1 MRAMLLLL
9 GLCLAG
15 CSAQA
20 DPPPP
25 VLEATRFAFVSDD
38 PVKQGERIAK
48 VLGCTGCHGMDLA
61 GKDWSDELG
70 TLWTAN
76 LTRSA
81 ARHSD
86 AELAAMIQTGQR
98 ADRSLIGM
106 PSHLFTKLADEDLAA
121 VIAYIRSRPLNGEEH
136 PSPSFTAEYEK
147 YRAQG
152 KLPTSVEDVARHG
165 EEMPP
170 DLGREHELGRY
181 IVRATCAECH
191 GLQLRGAAS
200 ELPGDKGRPDL
211 RMVGS
216 YDPADFVTLMRTGT
230 AAGNREIGLMSE
242 VARGR
247 FANLTDAEV
256 EAVRGYLAE
265 LAKRDP

>member
-1 MRAMLLLL
+1 MLLLL

-25 VLEATRFAFVSDD
+25 VPETTRFAFVSDD

-48 VLGCTGCHGMDLA
+48 VLGCTGCHGADLA
-61 GKDWSDELG
+61 GKDWSDEFG

-76 LTRSA
+76 LTRSVA
-81 ARHSD
+81 SHSD
-86 AELAAMIQTGQR
+86 AEFAAMIRTGSR
-98 ADRSLIGM
+98 ADRALIGM
-106 PSHLFTKLADEDLAA
+106 PSHIFTQLDDRDLAA
-121 VIAYIRSRPLNGEEH
+121 VIAYIRSKPPTGEVH
-136 PSPSFTAEYEK
+136 PTPSFTAEAEK
-147 YRAQG
+147 FIAEG
-152 KLPTSVEDVARHG
+152 KLPTAAEEVAKHG

-170 DLGREHELGRY
+170 DLGREHDLGRY

-200 ELPGDKGRPDL
+200 ELPGDKGSPDL
-211 RMVGS
+211 RMVGA
-216 YDPADFVTLMRTGT
+216 YDPADFVTLMRTGK

-256 EAVRGYLAE
+256 EAVRGYLVE